1 MAINLENQFPQQGNN
16 FILIGIKFKSRAKA
30 SEDFPHSRAS
40 SLYSVLYTHQYNFKG
55 RIFKILVGQMSS
67 KVFPTIRQ
75 AHLVFFVL
83 NITKILLALL
93 FYIIIYVFN
102 FKSIFC
108 RVPPTCII

>member
-1 MAINLENQFPQQGNN
+1 LENQFPQQGNN

-30 SEDFPHSRAS
+30 SENFPHSRAS
-40 SLYSVLYTHQYNFKG
+40 SLYSVFYTHQYNFKG

-67 KVFPTIRQ
+67 SLVPIAGQ

-93 FYIIIYVFN
+93 FYIIIYVLN

-108 RVPPTCII
+108 SMPPLLV